1 METTKEINDEIPPM
15 KKGQLNVYKP
25 SDIKRW
31 GVERFLEATAVR
43 EPFLLEFPE
52 FTDEENRRMDELLAE
67 GDKGAV

>member
-1 METTKEINDEIPPM
+1 M
-15 KKGQLNVYKP
+15 KRGQLNVYKP

-31 GVERFLEATAVR
+31 GVERFLEATAVH

-52 FTDEENRRMDELLAE
+52 FTAEENRRMDELLEE